1 MKLHITDRR
10 RTAMATL
17 EITKSIDIDAPVE
30 KVWAALTEPKL
41 IAEWFGD
48 RCEFDARPG
57 GKGLF
62 GWTEHGAESRVTIE
76 HVDRPK
82 TLIYRWAH
90 VAGADPAPG
99 NSTVVRFDLAEIA
112 SGTRL
117 SLLETGFEELDD
129 PAGQLEGNTGGW
141 DAELGE
147 LVAFVESR

>member
-1 MKLHITDRR
+1 
-10 RTAMATL
+10 MATL

-99 NSTVVRFDLAEIA
+99 NSTVVRFDLTELAD
-112 SGTRL
+112 GTRL
-117 SLLETGFEELDD
+117 TLFETGFDELPEPQAAHAD
-129 PAGQLEGNTGGW
+129 NTGGW
-141 DAELGE
+141 QAELAE
-147 LVAFVESR
+147 LVEFVETL

>member
-1 MKLHITDRR
+1 
-10 RTAMATL
+10 MATL
-17 EITKSIDIDAPVE
+17 EITKSIDIDAPVD
-30 KVWAALTEPKL
+30 KVWAALTEPEL

-129 PAGQLEGNTGGW
+129 PAGQHEGNVGGW
-141 DAELGE
+141 EAELGE